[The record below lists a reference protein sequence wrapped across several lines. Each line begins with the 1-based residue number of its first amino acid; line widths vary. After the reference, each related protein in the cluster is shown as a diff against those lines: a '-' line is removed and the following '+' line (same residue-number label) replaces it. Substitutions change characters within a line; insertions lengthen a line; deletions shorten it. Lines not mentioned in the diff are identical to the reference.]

1 MKSYQFFTSEGR
13 GGTMLC
19 DDDTL
24 EAAVSELRKRFKK
37 VVKVQIGK
45 EVWEASDAERAA
57 YEAAAAE
64 EARIKQQSEQ
74 LTQSDSQ
81 TN

>member
-1 MKSYQFFTSEGR
+1 MKSYQFFTADGR

-24 EAAVSELRKRFKK
+24 EAAVSELTRRFKQ

-45 EVWEASDAERAA
+45 EVWIAPEAPT
-57 YEAAAAE
+57 E
-64 EARIKQQSEQ
+64 EAGPRSHDERPG
-74 LTQSDSQ
+74 
-81 TN
+81 

>member
-1 MKSYQFFTSEGR
+1 MKSYQFFTADGR

-24 EAAVSELRKRFKK
+24 EAAVSELNRRFKN

-45 EVWEASDAERAA
+45 EVWEAAETPAT
-57 YEAAAAE
+57 AAAAP
-64 EARIKQQSEQ
+64 
-74 LTQSDSQ
+74 SDSGIPSPEPAG
-81 TN
+81 

>member
-24 EAAVSELRKRFKK
+24 EDAVSELRQRFKK

-45 EVWEASDAERAA
+45 EVWQADEAELAEIAA
-57 YEAAAAE
+57 SPEPF
-64 EARIKQQSEQ
+64 QPS
-74 LTQSDSQ
+74 
-81 TN
+81 